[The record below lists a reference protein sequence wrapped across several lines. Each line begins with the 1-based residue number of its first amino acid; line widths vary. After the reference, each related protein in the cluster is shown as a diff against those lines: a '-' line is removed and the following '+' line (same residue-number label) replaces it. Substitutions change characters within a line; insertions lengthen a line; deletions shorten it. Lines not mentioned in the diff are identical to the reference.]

1 MHRLV
6 SNIASNAVLSA
17 VNKFERIMIRKQAV
31 REDKRFTLFILNE
44 DTKATN
50 KIIISLEHMGVLI
63 DSVTERVNHEIKN
76 KKADFLVLN

>member
-1 MHRLV
+1 MHGLV
-6 SNIASNAVLSA
+6 SNIASNTVLSA
-17 VNKFERIMIRKQAV
+17 VNKFERIIIRKQAV

-44 DTKATN
+44 DTEATN